1 MTTSPPYSL
10 TRRLTG
16 RVLALV
22 ALGWLAAAAG
32 ALWVLDHETAE
43 TLDDALAH
51 EAQLLAAMADRGAA
65 LPSRAGDD
73 RTVRI
78 IGPTTRVPSAV
89 TSDLV
94 ASGFRTMR
102 FSGSSSS
109 LVSAQLADYFR
120 NSYTGT
126 RVVLARTGGGRTS
139 DPAIAAGQRAPVL
152 VVTTSAPGS
161 VTSLVQRSPHWP
173 AVRALGS
180 TTRVSSASLTKVRR
194 A

>member
-65 LPSRAGDD
+65 LPSQAGDD
-73 RTVRI
+73 RTVQI
-78 IGPTTRVPSAV
+78 IGADGVGERPLPAPTP
-89 TSDLV
+89 
-94 ASGFRTMR
+94 
-102 FSGSSSS
+102 
-109 LVSAQLADYFR
+109 
-120 NSYTGT
+120 
-126 RVVLARTGGGRTS
+126 
-139 DPAIAAGQRAPVL
+139 DPAPDPDDGSPAPVW
-152 VVTTSAPGS
+152 TGAGCRAMPTGW
-161 VTSLVQRSPHWP
+161 RS
-173 AVRALGS
+173 
-180 TTRVSSASLTKVRR
+180 
-194 A
+194 